1 MYVGLPYVCCPS
13 CGATFQTGTAITLP
27 AEVPTAGN
35 PQSNGNGNHRS
46 IFSPT
51 NVLHSW
57 KDISAYLGLAVRTVQ
72 RWEHDLGLPVHRPA
86 DRNHMAVLAFPE
98 ELDVWLRNTP
108 VSSQPKA
115 AIRVTAANRNKQVA
129 V

>member
-1 MYVGLPYVCCPS
+1 MYAGVPYVCCPS
-13 CGATFQTGTAITLP
+13 CGATFQTGSSIAP
-27 AEVPTAGN
+27 SADVPTSPN
-35 PQSNGNGNHRS
+35 PPSNGNGNHRL

-57 KDISAYLGLAVRTVQ
+57 KDISSYIGLAVRTAQ

-86 DRNHMAVLAFPE
+86 DHNHTAVLAFPE
-98 ELDVWLRNTP
+98 ELDAWLRHTP

-115 AIRVTAANRNKQVA
+115 AVRVTAANRNKRVA